1 MKRKSIYWFIL
12 LALVPYA
19 CKEKYMPNVK
29 STLKGYLVVE
39 GFINAGGGTTSIQL
53 SRTTGLDSIYFHT
66 EPGAQVSVQSDNGL
80 DFPLTEQAD
89 GKYILDGFTADP
101 SRQYRLHIHTSEGK
115 DYLSEFSQAK
125 TTPPIDS
132 VSWKTTSDDL
142 NIYVTTHDPQKNT
155 LYYQWTYK
163 ETWIYRT
170 PYESDYIY
178 EHDSVKIRPY
188 DQLLP
193 QTCWGTDSSNRILVG
208 SSAKLTDDLIY
219 EFPMTS
225 IPFTLNNKL
234 FSRYSILVK
243 QFALTK
249 DWYDWKQK
257 VKKNT
262 EQLGTIFDPQPS
274 ETGGNFTCEND
285 PSEPVIGFVGCTT
298 ETEKRIFIERA
309 EIYNITQHIPSGFE
323 DCGQVSIKNNP
334 DSIGGLF
341 DIGFW
346 LITGIVPGPGPSHI
360 DRVLGS
366 AARCA
371 DCRLSGGSPD
381 KPAFW

>member
-1 MKRKSIYWFIL
+1 
-12 LALVPYA
+12 
-19 CKEKYMPNVK
+19 
-29 STLKGYLVVE
+29 
-39 GFINAGGGTTSIQL
+39 
-53 SRTTGLDSIYFHT
+53 
-66 EPGAQVSVQSDNGL
+66 
-80 DFPLTEQAD
+80 
-89 GKYILDGFTADP
+89 
-101 SRQYRLHIHTSEGK
+101 
-115 DYLSEFSQAK
+115 
-125 TTPPIDS
+125 
-132 VSWKTTSDDL
+132 
-142 NIYVTTHDPQKNT
+142 VTTHDPQKNT

-366 AARCA
+366 AAKCA